1 MDINEINQHIEKLK
15 NDDTSW
21 QSVERLAILCT
32 VRNELTDSANV
43 STSAEPLADSNSR
56 MIASQ
61 SDFVEA
67 ASAVPFS
74 ALMSIL
80 DAHMNGIQLVYPKE
94 YQLVMS
100 QLAEIKRQV

>member
-1 MDINEINQHIEKLK
+1 MADIVGFLLCSGFLWCRIATKL
-15 NDDTSW
+15 
-21 QSVERLAILCT
+21 R
-32 VRNELTDSANV
+32 ELDGANI

-100 QLAEIKRQV
+100 KLIEAVNN